1 MFCKTIF
8 YKISILLIAAFPLL
22 HADAQVSIDCEKAAS
37 ILPAIQKRADNITT
51 TDPELISLHY
61 LFVNDMLEQLEEFET
76 KILPNLHY
84 CENIDFYESKHR
96 FRRVQKQ
103 LLELKD
109 TLEVLRHRVDTLFY
123 LQAVDELH
131 HDDTVLADYYIDRA
145 LEFNRLNTDALI
157 TKVKLLFAAGE
168 YDECIKRIHILY
180 NEAPLKREHENE
192 LSDFTASFYDKLF
205 TTGDSLIKIG
215 HAADALPVFLTL
227 ETFCHDMPST
237 YCNDDYYR
245 GIIRSKTGVYE
256 SYLKIAQ
263 VAWAKKNYGMAYTFL
278 DYAQEYLDANEEM
291 IEPSREYLQFKEMLE
306 AKRAALHANTEES
319 EPASDN
325 SQETETAESPV
336 TADTLTAPE
345 SAPSQ
350 PIAYDAEK
358 HATYQ
363 KLFTNALFDLY
374 LGDKASAQKKLM
386 AAIDLEACG
395 CFPRDGRVQLVYD
408 GLSAKG
414 KKQKK
419 QK

>member
-1 MFCKTIF
+1 M
-8 YKISILLIAAFPLL
+8 
-22 HADAQVSIDCEKAAS
+22 
-37 ILPAIQKRADNITT
+37 
-51 TDPELISLHY
+51 
-61 LFVNDMLEQLEEFET
+61 
-76 KILPNLHY
+76 
-84 CENIDFYESKHR
+84 
-96 FRRVQKQ
+96 
-103 LLELKD
+103 
-109 TLEVLRHRVDTLFY
+109 DTLFY

-131 HDDTVLADYYIDRA
+131 HDDIVLADYYLDRA

-157 TKVKLLFAAGE
+157 AKAKLLFAAGE
-168 YDECIKRIHILY
+168 YRECIERIHILY

-205 TTGDSLIKIG
+205 TTGDSLVKIG

-263 VAWAKKNYGMAYTFL
+263 VAWDKKNYGMAYTFL
-278 DYAQEYLDANEEM
+278 DYAQEYLDANEGM

-306 AKRAALHANTEES
+306 AKRSALHNTEDTTDTGTASQTES
-319 EPASDN
+319 ASD
-325 SQETETAESPV
+325 STP
-336 TADTLTAPE
+336 DTLTAPE
-345 SAPSQ
+345 TAPTPS
-350 PIAYDAEK
+350 IAYDSEK
-358 HATYQ
+358 HTIYQ

-374 LGDKASAQKKLM
+374 LNDRASARKKLK
-386 AAIDLEACG
+386 AAIDLEECG

-408 GLSAKG
+408 GLSPKG

-419 QK
+419 QKE

>member
-22 HADAQVSIDCEKAAS
+22 NVDAQVNINCEKAAS
-37 ILPAIQKRADNITT
+37 ILPTIQKKADNITT

-61 LFVNDMLEQLEEFET
+61 LFVLDLLEQLDQYENEY
-76 KILPNLHY
+76 IPNLHY
-84 CENIDFYESKHR
+84 CESIDFYETKYR
-96 FRRVQKQ
+96 FRRAQTQ
-103 LLELKD
+103 LLQLKD
-109 TLEVLRHRVDTLFY
+109 TLEIQRHRVDTLFY

-131 HDDTVLADYYIDRA
+131 HDDITLADYYLDRA

-157 TKVKLLFAAGE
+157 AKAKLLFDIGE
-168 YDECIKRIHILY
+168 YDECIQRIHILY
-180 NEAPLKREHENE
+180 NEAPLTREHENE
-192 LSDFTASFYDKLF
+192 LSDFTTLFYDKLF
-205 TTGDSLIKIG
+205 TTGDSLVKIG

-227 ETFCHDMPST
+227 GTFCHDMPSS

-263 VAWAKKNYGMAYTFL
+263 VAWEKKNYGMAYTFL
-278 DYAQEYLDANEEM
+278 DYAQEYLDSTEETM
-291 IEPSREYLQFKEMLE
+291 EPSREYLQFKEMLE
-306 AKRAALHANTEES
+306 AKRAALHPDPEEVT
-319 EPASDN
+319 EPA
-325 SQETETAESPV
+325 TKAAPTTIV
-336 TADTLTAPE
+336 ADTPTAPE
-345 SAPSQ
+345 TAPIPS
-350 PIAYDAEK
+350 IAYDADK
-358 HATYQ
+358 HASYQ

-374 LGDKASAQKKLM
+374 LGDKTSAQKKLK
-386 AAIDLEACG
+386 AAIDMEACG

-408 GLSAKG
+408 GLSSKG

>member
-22 HADAQVSIDCEKAAS
+22 HTDAQVSIDCEKASS
-37 ILPAIQKRADNITT
+37 ILPALQKKADNITT

-61 LFVNDMLEQLEEFET
+61 LFVNDMLEQLEDFEN
-76 KILPNLHY
+76 KYLPNLHY
-84 CENIDFYESKHR
+84 CETIDFYETKHR

-103 LLELKD
+103 LLQLKD
-109 TLEVLRHRVDTLFY
+109 TLEVQRHRVDTLFY

-131 HDDTVLADYYIDRA
+131 HEDLPLADYYLDRA

-157 TKVKLLFAAGE
+157 AKAKLLFKEGE
-168 YDECIKRIHILY
+168 YEECIKRIHILY
-180 NEAPLKREHENE
+180 NEAPLTREHENE
-192 LSDFTASFYDKLF
+192 LSDFTALFYDKLF
-205 TTGDSLIKIG
+205 TTGDSLVKIG

-227 ETFCHDMPST
+227 GTFCHDMPSS

-278 DYAQEYLDANEEM
+278 DYAQEYLDSTEET

-306 AKRAALHANTEES
+306 AKRAALHADTEES
-319 EPASDN
+319 AAASDN
-325 SQETETAESPV
+325 GQETETAESAVP
-336 TADTLTAPE
+336 ADTLTAPE
-345 SAPSQ
+345 TTPTPSV
-350 PIAYDAEK
+350 AYDAEK

-374 LGDKASAQKKLM
+374 LGDKASAQKKLK
-386 AAIDLEACG
+386 AAIAMEACG

-408 GLSAKG
+408 GLSTKA

>member
-1 MFCKTIF
+1 MFYKTIL

-22 HADAQVSIDCEKAAS
+22 NADAQVSIDCEKAAS
-37 ILPAIQKRADNITT
+37 ILPAIQKKADNITT

-61 LFVNDMLEQLEEFET
+61 LFVIDLLEQLSQYEEEY
-76 KILPNLHY
+76 IPHLHY
-84 CENIDFYESKHR
+84 CEHIDFYETKHR
-96 FRRVQKQ
+96 FRRAQSQ
-103 LLELKD
+103 LLWLKD
-109 TLEVLRHRVDTLFY
+109 TLEVQRHRVDTLFY

-157 TKVKLLFAAGE
+157 TKAKLLFAAGE
-168 YDECIKRIHILY
+168 YEECIKRIHILY

-192 LSDFTASFYDKLF
+192 LSDFTAAFYDKLF
-205 TTGDSLIKIG
+205 TIGDSLVKIG
-215 HAADALPVFLTL
+215 YAADALPVFLTL

-263 VAWAKKNYGMAYTFL
+263 VAWEKKNYGMAYIFL

-306 AKRAALHANTEES
+306 KKRAELHNS
-319 EPASDN
+319 EN
-325 SQETETAESPV
+325 ETEADPAVQTESTNV
-336 TADTLTAPE
+336 NVADTVVTPE
-345 SAPSQ
+345 SAPT
-350 PIAYDAEK
+350 PDIAYDAEK
-358 HATYQ
+358 HTNYQ
-363 KLFTNALFDLY
+363 KLLTNALFDLY
-374 LGDKASAQKKLM
+374 LGDKVSARKKLQ
-386 AAIDLEACG
+386 AALDLETCG

-408 GLSAKG
+408 GLSSKG

-419 QK
+419 QKE

>member
-8 YKISILLIAAFPLL
+8 YKISIFLIAAFPLL
-22 HADAQVSIDCEKAAS
+22 NANAQVNINCEKAAS
-37 ILPAIQKRADNITT
+37 FLPDLQRRADNITT
-51 TDPELISLHY
+51 TNPELISLHY
-61 LFVNDMLEQLEEFET
+61 LFVNDMLEQLADFET
-76 KILPNLHY
+76 NYLPNLHY
-84 CENIDFYESKHR
+84 CETIDFYETKHR

-109 TLEVLRHRVDTLFY
+109 TLEVQRHRVDTLFY

-131 HDDTVLADYYIDRA
+131 HQDIPLADYYLDRA

-157 TKVKLLFAAGE
+157 AKTRILFDAGE
-168 YDECIKRIHILY
+168 YEECIERIHILY
-180 NEAPLKREHENE
+180 NEAPLTREHEKE
-192 LSDFTASFYDKLF
+192 LSDFTAAFYDKLF
-205 TTGDSLIKIG
+205 NTGDSLVKIG

-263 VAWAKKNYGMAYTFL
+263 VAWQKKNKTMAYTFL
-278 DYAQEYLDANEEM
+278 DYAQEYLDANEGMVEA
-291 IEPSREYLQFKEMLE
+291 SSEYLQFKDMLE
-306 AKRAALHANTEES
+306 KQRPTLQADDENATAPPAITE
-319 EPASDN
+319 
-325 SQETETAESPV
+325 SQNDSV
-336 TADTLTAPE
+336 TSNDTLSDHE
-345 SAPSQ
+345 SAPIPS
-350 PIAYDAEK
+350 IAYDAEK
-358 HATYQ
+358 HSLYQ
-363 KLFTNALFDLY
+363 KMFTNALFDLY
-374 LGDKASAQKKLM
+374 LGDKTSARKKLK
-386 AAIDLEACG
+386 AAIDLESCG

>member
-37 ILPAIQKRADNITT
+37 ILPALQKKADNITT
-51 TDPELISLHY
+51 TNPELISLHY
-61 LFVNDMLEQLEEFET
+61 LFVNDMLERLAEFESGY
-76 KILPNLHY
+76 LPNLHY
-84 CENIDFYESKHR
+84 CENIDFYETKHR
-96 FRRVQKQ
+96 FRRLQKQ
-103 LLELKD
+103 LMQLKD
-109 TLEVLRHRVDTLFY
+109 TLEIQRHRVDTLFY

-131 HDDTVLADYYIDRA
+131 HDDIALADYYLDRA

-157 TKVKLLFAAGE
+157 AKARLLFAAGE
-168 YDECIKRIHILY
+168 YDECIERIHILY

-192 LSDFTASFYDKLF
+192 LSDFTAVFYDKLF
-205 TTGDSLIKIG
+205 TTGDSLVKIG

-227 ETFCHDMPST
+227 ETFCHNMPST

-263 VAWAKKNYGMAYTFL
+263 VAWEKKNYGMAYTFL
-278 DYAQEYLDANEEM
+278 DYAQDYLDANADL
-291 IEPSREYLQFKEMLE
+291 IEPSREYMQFKEMLE
-306 AKRAALHANTEES
+306 RERKKQQIPEKEEGQTPAE
-319 EPASDN
+319 EPTDDVPATD
-325 SQETETAESPV
+325 P
-336 TADTLTAPE
+336 DTLTAPD
-345 SAPSQ
+345 SAPAPS
-350 PIAYDAEK
+350 IAYDAEK
-358 HATYQ
+358 HALYQ

-374 LGDKASAQKKLM
+374 LGDKPSARKKLK

-395 CFPRDGRVQLVYD
+395 CFPRDGRVQLVHD
-408 GLSAKG
+408 GLSPKG

>member
-22 HADAQVSIDCEKAAS
+22 NADAQVSIDCEKAAS
-37 ILPAIQKRADNITT
+37 ILPALQKKADNITT

-61 LFVNDMLEQLEEFET
+61 LFVKDMLEQLADFEDNY
-76 KILPNLHY
+76 LPNLHH
-84 CENIDFYESKHR
+84 CESIDFYETKYR
-96 FRRVQKQ
+96 IRRVKKDLLQ
-103 LLELKD
+103 LND
-109 TLEVLRHRVDTLFY
+109 TLEIQRHRVDTLFY
-123 LQAVDELH
+123 LQALDELH

-157 TKVKLLFAAGE
+157 AKAKILFAAGE

-205 TTGDSLIKIG
+205 TTGDSLVKIG

-263 VAWAKKNYGMAYTFL
+263 VAWDKKNYGMAYTFL
-278 DYAQEYLDANEEM
+278 DYAQEYLDANGEM

-306 AKRAALHANTEES
+306 AKRAALHNTEDKTDTAA
-319 EPASDN
+319 AS
-325 SQETETAESPV
+325 QTESPNDR
-336 TADTLTAPE
+336 TPDTPSAPE
-345 SAPSQ
+345 TVPAPS
-350 PIAYDAEK
+350 IAYDAEI
-358 HATYQ
+358 HALYQ
-363 KLFTNALFDLY
+363 KMFTNALFDLY
-374 LGDKASAQKKLM
+374 LGDKTSARKKLKE
-386 AAIDLEACG
+386 ALDLEECG